1 MRVKRVL
8 RGLAIMT
15 AGTILSGGGAL
26 IAQPTSKSYSLEP
39 NAGKWKTWFNPAQ
52 SYQVPPPPD
61 IASTRTELDAL
72 SKTIAELDAGP
83 SSGSSSGTPARR
95 STDG

>member
-1 MRVKRVL
+1 MKRVS
-8 RGLAIMT
+8 RVLAIMT

-26 IAQPTSKSYSLEP
+26 IAQPTSKSYNLEP

-61 IASTRTELDAL
+61 TATTR
-72 SKTIAELDAGP
+72 SGIGP
-83 SSGSSSGTPARR
+83 SKQ
-95 STDG
+95 DGC